1 MKKQFIIKVTYA
13 DGTKRNFLLPE
24 GTTQIPDN
32 YFDSRDIISVKI
44 PEGIKDIGSH
54 AFFGCDKLTRVTIP
68 DSVKSIGF
76 FAFAQCRSLTHV
88 TIGKGVKNID
98 RGAFYDCPSLEA
110 INIPKTCKIGDKAF
124 AYCES
129 LKGVALPTNAT
140 CINYQ
145 RGTTPKSD
153 SLASKEDNTMK
164 NQFIIKTNIG
174 DIVVSATRGTVRKVA
189 EAMLKNWTSRPVSY
203 KIFPLGN
210 KINKIKEENARTLA
224 SLQKG
229 DQVALVPV
237 FYYDNFNNVKINK
250 IVVIAHN
257 VKMEEDFL
265 RRKIYA
271 GDGKF
276 YYSGS
281 HSRRGTCSAH
291 YNQLDVWGN
300 I

>member
-1 MKKQFIIKVTYA
+1 MQPTAVQSPRVMQMERRYITASPAKTKNNASRGAWQAKENVMKK
-13 DGTKRNFLLPE
+13 
-24 GTTQIPDN
+24 
-32 YFDSRDIISVKI
+32 
-44 PEGIKDIGSH
+44 
-54 AFFGCDKLTRVTIP
+54 
-68 DSVKSIGF
+68 
-76 FAFAQCRSLTHV
+76 
-88 TIGKGVKNID
+88 
-98 RGAFYDCPSLEA
+98 
-110 INIPKTCKIGDKAF
+110 
-124 AYCES
+124 
-129 LKGVALPTNAT
+129 
-140 CINYQ
+140 
-145 RGTTPKSD
+145 
-153 SLASKEDNTMK
+153 
-164 NQFIIKTNIG
+164 QFIIKTNIG
-174 DIVVSATRGTVRKVA
+174 DIVVSATRGNVRKVA
-189 EAMLKNWTSRPVSY
+189 EAMLKNWTSRPVAY

>member
-1 MKKQFIIKVTYA
+1 MQPTAVQSPRVMQMEKPLHSAATRKTNFLNGESGSTVRKRSITMKKQFIIKT
-13 DGTKRNFLLPE
+13 
-24 GTTQIPDN
+24 
-32 YFDSRDIISVKI
+32 
-44 PEGIKDIGSH
+44 
-54 AFFGCDKLTRVTIP
+54 
-68 DSVKSIGF
+68 
-76 FAFAQCRSLTHV
+76 
-88 TIGKGVKNID
+88 
-98 RGAFYDCPSLEA
+98 
-110 INIPKTCKIGDKAF
+110 KIGD
-124 AYCES
+124 
-129 LKGVALPTNAT
+129 
-140 CINYQ
+140 
-145 RGTTPKSD
+145 
-153 SLASKEDNTMK
+153 
-164 NQFIIKTNIG
+164 II
-174 DIVVSATRGTVRKVA
+174 VSATRGTVRKVA
-189 EAMLKNWTSRPVSY
+189 EATLKNWTARQVAY

>member
-1 MKKQFIIKVTYA
+1 MKQ
-13 DGTKRNFLLPE
+13 
-24 GTTQIPDN
+24 
-32 YFDSRDIISVKI
+32 
-44 PEGIKDIGSH
+44 
-54 AFFGCDKLTRVTIP
+54 
-68 DSVKSIGF
+68 
-76 FAFAQCRSLTHV
+76 
-88 TIGKGVKNID
+88 
-98 RGAFYDCPSLEA
+98 
-110 INIPKTCKIGDKAF
+110 
-124 AYCES
+124 
-129 LKGVALPTNAT
+129 
-140 CINYQ
+140 
-145 RGTTPKSD
+145 
-153 SLASKEDNTMK
+153 
-164 NQFIIKTNIG
+164 QFIIKTTIG
-174 DIVVSATRGTVRKVA
+174 DIVVRATRGNIRKVA
-189 EAMLKNWTSRPVSY
+189 EAMLKNWTSSPVSY

>member
-1 MKKQFIIKVTYA
+1 MKKQFIIKT
-13 DGTKRNFLLPE
+13 
-24 GTTQIPDN
+24 
-32 YFDSRDIISVKI
+32 
-44 PEGIKDIGSH
+44 
-54 AFFGCDKLTRVTIP
+54 
-68 DSVKSIGF
+68 
-76 FAFAQCRSLTHV
+76 
-88 TIGKGVKNID
+88 
-98 RGAFYDCPSLEA
+98 
-110 INIPKTCKIGDKAF
+110 KIGD
-124 AYCES
+124 
-129 LKGVALPTNAT
+129 
-140 CINYQ
+140 
-145 RGTTPKSD
+145 
-153 SLASKEDNTMK
+153 
-164 NQFIIKTNIG
+164 II
-174 DIVVSATRGTVRKVA
+174 VSATRGTVRKVA
-189 EAMLKNWTSRPVSY
+189 EATLKNWTTRQVAY